1 MKGWAADHRRPRWKG
16 NAVDR
21 KCVMVSVGLVGLG
34 LSGIALTA
42 IAAEQAS
49 TISAVIASCSS
60 LAVVAALMLVHLRSA
75 VREMSSQEMSALRE
89 DVVVDISQKY
99 DRMIERLNTGLELEV
114 SERLR
119 SSLATRHA
127 LIMGLAKLADYRDG
141 ETGAHLER
149 LREYSDILA
158 RDLRDAFDEID
169 DEWIQSLCLAAV
181 LHDIGKVGVPDSI
194 LLKPARLSIEER
206 EIIKRHT
213 RIGADTL
220 IDIRRNYGDDAM
232 INMGIQVTLQ
242 HHERWDGKG
251 YPFGI
256 SGDNIALSA
265 RIVSL
270 ADFYDAL
277 TTERVYKKA
286 YSHKETCKM
295 IREAR
300 GTQFDPAIVDAF
312 ERLSQRFNEIRHQLS
327 SDTEID
333 PLRDVA

>member
-1 MKGWAADHRRPRWKG
+1 MLS
-16 NAVDR
+16 
-21 KCVMVSVGLVGLG
+21 VSLVGLG
-34 LSGIALTA
+34 LLGIFLTA

-49 TISAVIASCSS
+49 TMYAVIASCS
-60 LAVVAALMLVHLRSA
+60 AVAVMGVLMLVHLRTA
-75 VREMSSQEMSALRE
+75 VREMTSKEMSELRE
-89 DVVVDISQKY
+89 DVVVDVSHKY
-99 DRMIERLNTGLELEV
+99 DRMIERLNSGLELEV
-114 SERLR
+114 GERLR
-119 SSLATRHA
+119 HGLATRHA

-149 LREYSDILA
+149 LRDYADILA
-158 RDLRDAFDEID
+158 RELRTKFDEID
-169 DEWIQSLCLAAV
+169 DEWIHSLRLAAV

-194 LLKPARLSIEER
+194 LLKPARLTIEER
-206 EIIKRHT
+206 EVIKRHT
-213 RIGADTL
+213 QIGADTL

-286 YSHKETCKM
+286 YSHEKTCEM
-295 IREAR
+295 IYEGR
-300 GTQFDPAIVDAF
+300 GTQFDPEIVDAF
-312 ERLSQRFNEIRHQLS
+312 ERLSERFNEIRHELS
-327 SDTEID
+327 SEKTID